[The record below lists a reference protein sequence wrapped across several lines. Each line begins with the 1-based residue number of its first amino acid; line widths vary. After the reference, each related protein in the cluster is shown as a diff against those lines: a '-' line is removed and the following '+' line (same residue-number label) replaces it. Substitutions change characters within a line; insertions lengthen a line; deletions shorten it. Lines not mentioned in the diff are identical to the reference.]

1 MLSPVAIA
9 VLFFLLWPV
18 GYWCGHALEHYGES
32 KPGRKRESSTGDGE
46 WVFVPDSSAPPAPPS
61 SGGSWQRV
69 LGSALRDGED
79 R

>member
-1 MLSPVAIA
+1 
-9 VLFFLLWPV
+9 V